1 MGGFRIK
8 VIEVDCPIGIDGV
21 RRLKYYANNNK
32 LYWNSVSNAS
42 KYNVYYSQSSSN
54 GPIANNEQAAEFQ
67 SLVGFLNGIPR
78 DLDVRFEP
86 FVSPL
91 PKAFLCRVHP

>member
-1 MGGFRIK
+1 MHNYLKRRVLSLCSKFRFFRFEYIGCD
-8 VIEVDCPIGIDGV
+8 IEVGRTLCEVKHFCGT
-21 RRLKYYANNNK
+21 
-32 LYWNSVSNAS
+32 
-42 KYNVYYSQSSSN
+42 
-54 GPIANNEQAAEFQ
+54 FQ
-67 SLVGFLNGIPR
+67 VLIENLSLVGFLNGIPR

>member
-42 KYNVYYSQSSSN
+42 KYKCIILN
-54 GPIANNEQAAEFQ
+54 P
-67 SLVGFLNGIPR
+67 LLMGFGICLTVQLILIPTSR
-78 DLDVRFEP
+78 RILQVLFIL
-86 FVSPL
+86 S
-91 PKAFLCRVHP
+91 